1 MNVMS
6 YGALALVHMRTLKAN
21 IGNRRVLCHCA
32 GMIRSIAAFAL
43 LALTAACA
51 TAVPYGPAAK
61 DGAKG
66 YMVQPIE
73 SNRFRVSYRDG
84 DAETARTRALRRAAE
99 ITRENGAEWF
109 QVVGA
114 YDDTEHSSGRS
125 GASVSIGGG
134 TGSYGRSSV
143 GVGLGIGFP
152 LGGSSKP
159 VTHVLEIIT
168 DSGDKPEGAQTY
180 DADAVLMNLA
190 GQ

>member
-1 MNVMS
+1 MIKS
-6 YGALALVHMRTLKAN
+6 AAAL
-21 IGNRRVLCHCA
+21 
-32 GMIRSIAAFAL
+32 AL

-51 TAVPYGPAAK
+51 TTVPYGPAAK

-99 ITRENGAEWF
+99 ITKDNGATWF

-125 GASVSIGGG
+125 GTSVSIGGG

-168 DSGDKPEGAQTY
+168 GSGDKPEGAQTY

>member
-1 MNVMS
+1 MGNCAILCDPSGMKKS
-6 YGALALVHMRTLKAN
+6 ITALACL
-21 IGNRRVLCHCA
+21 I
-32 GMIRSIAAFAL
+32 F
-43 LALTAACA
+43 TAACA

-73 SNRFRVSYRDG
+73 SNRFRVSYRDN
-84 DAETARTRALRRAAE
+84 DPETARTHALRRAAE
-99 ITRENGAEWF
+99 ITQENGAEWF

-114 YDDTEHSSGRS
+114 YDDQEASRRGSGT
-125 GASVSIGGG
+125 SVSIGGS

-159 VTHVLEIIT
+159 TTHVLEIIT
-168 DSGDKPEGAQTY
+168 GSGDKPEGGNVYTAS
-180 DADAVLMNLA
+180 DVLINLA
-190 GQ
+190 GN